1 MINEFKNQNRFLS
14 NFYILENPIKIG
26 ILEFDSNE
34 HFYQAHKTLDLVDRI
49 WISGIETPGKAK
61 RAGSEKGLDGRK
73 IQLREDWKKEEIK
86 RVVMYTGL
94 IMKFM
99 GNYNIASKLIATNNK
114 ELIEGN
120 WWHDNYWG
128 DCKCDKCRHIVG
140 ENNLGKLL
148 MLTRDMLTLIRI

>member
-1 MINEFKNQNRFLS
+1 MKTVPKEYLVKGMEASSYSKLNEGAEAVKYTTPNGT
-14 NFYILENPIKIG
+14 NFTLAKDFMG
-26 ILEFDSNE
+26 IQ
-34 HFYQAHKTLDLVDRI
+34 Y
-49 WISGIETPGKAK
+49 
-61 RAGSEKGLDGRK
+61 GRK

-94 IMKFM
+94 TMKFM
-99 GNYNIASKLIATNNK
+99 GNYNIASKLMATNNK